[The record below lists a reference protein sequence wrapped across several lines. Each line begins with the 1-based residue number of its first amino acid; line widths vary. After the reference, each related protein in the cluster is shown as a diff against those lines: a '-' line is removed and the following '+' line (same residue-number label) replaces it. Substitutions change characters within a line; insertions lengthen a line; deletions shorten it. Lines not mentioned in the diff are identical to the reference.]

1 MPPKKLTD
9 LKVSPDNPRE
19 IQADRMAAL
28 VRSLREDPEMMQ
40 ARPLLVRKDGTV
52 IAGNMRLLA
61 ARELGWETIPTI
73 TVDLTDERAR
83 LWMLRDNNAYGEWE
97 DEALAGLLLAMQE
110 DGTDLELTGF
120 GADEIDKLLASVGP
134 HETDADP
141 DAVPD
146 VPEEA
151 ESKLGEVY
159 ELGRHRLMC
168 GDATSAED
176 VAKLMDGAKA
186 DMVLTDPPYAFGL
199 ASTSKL
205 REKAGGWHDMMNN
218 ASWFRG
224 LYASWRALVE
234 EGPLWVFCN
243 WRTLP
248 ILMRAASDAGVGI
261 HSVAVWHKDWIGP
274 GGMKGLRPSYE
285 MIALTTVGDYAI
297 PDRGVPDFLEVAWSS
312 HKPHGHGAEKP
323 AALMERLME
332 ISDVPSVL
340 DPFGGSG
347 STLIAA
353 ERLSRTCYMM
363 ELEPKYCD
371 VIRRRYAEY
380 VGETDG
386 DSKKKPATPP
396 VG

>member
-176 VAKLMDGAKA
+176 VAKLMGGG
-186 DMVLTDPPYAFGL
+186 VCHCVFTSPPYALGVDYGSYVDDL
-199 ASTSKL
+199 EHLRVLLPSAVSVWTSL
-205 REKAGGWHDMMNN
+205 VVAGGYFVVNFSDVVAAQEIAGTDEPCEYPMAVEYWPV
-218 ASWFRG
+218 FRG
-224 LYASWRALVE
+224 
-234 EGPLWVFCN
+234 
-243 WRTLP
+243 
-248 ILMRAASDAGVGI
+248 AGWLLHTRRI
-261 HSVAVWHKDWIGP
+261 WQ
-274 GGMKGLRPSYE
+274 
-285 MIALTTVGDYAI
+285 
-297 PDRGVPDFLEVAWSS
+297 
-312 HKPHGHGAEKP
+312 KPHVRVHSPWAIK
-323 AALMERLME
+323 
-332 ISDVPSVL
+332 S
-340 DPFGGSG
+340 
-347 STLIAA
+347 
-353 ERLSRTCYMM
+353 SRSAM
-363 ELEPKYCD
+363 
-371 VIRRRYAEY
+371 
-380 VGETDG
+380 
-386 DSKKKPATPP
+386 
-396 VG
+396 